1 MMNLQGWLCVM
12 SVHTFNLSS
21 NVEPFCVSYQ
31 PTVIT
36 YTWISCSH
44 SCFGAYHISKTNF
57 IPQPHEQKGCR
68 RLTQCSSTLCG
79 CLCIWPIWCCPMLPF
94 QMRYFVDHFDQKSCY
109 LCAYHNSR
117 TDFIPQPHEQKSCRR
132 LTQCSS
138 TLYVDDCAPNLPG
151 VVLCN
156 PFKSDVL
163 WFIIQEIPQIDK
175 LIFIRF

>member
-1 MMNLQGWLCVM
+1 MNLQGWLCVM

-36 YTWISCSH
+36 YTWISCSP
-44 SCFGAYHISKTNF
+44 SCFGAYH
-57 IPQPHEQKGCR
+57 
-68 RLTQCSSTLCG
+68 
-79 CLCIWPIWCCPMLPF
+79 
-94 QMRYFVDHFDQKSCY
+94 
-109 LCAYHNSR
+109 NSR
-117 TDFIPQPHEQKSCRR
+117 TNFIPQPHEQKSCRR

-138 TLYVDDCAPNLPG
+138 TLYVDDCVPNLPG

-156 PFKSDVL
+156 PYKSDVL

-175 LIFIRF
+175 LMCVACTVFALIEPKTDSFIHSILDSLRLTRLTHSFESRFDH